1 MPSIPF
7 SVYEIFAE
15 LTPGFIVIAA
25 VDYSA
30 NMRWILRDDI
40 PLWQALLWV
49 GVAYVVGNVLSNV
62 AAWMYEKRF
71 LDILGRSEELLLAGA
86 APASGQQAGTTSATP
101 ATSRSLWR
109 RLFPG
114 YYQPLPEGTK
124 MRVLKKFGGTPDEHK
139 RAVFLAG
146 FGAVKN
152 IDATAARLGTFITNY
167 DFGRNGSL
175 ACLIAAAIILVV
187 GVPNHG
193 PSALWWFAACV
204 GAAVG
209 LLYRYLKFYRQYT
222 YEVFVTYAA
231 LPD

>member
-25 VDYSA
+25 IDYSA
-30 NMRWILRDDI
+30 NMHWILRDDV
-40 PLWQALLWV
+40 PFWQALLWI
-49 GVAYVVGNVLSNV
+49 GVAYVVGNVLSNM
-62 AAWMYEKRF
+62 AAWLYEKRL
-71 LDILGRSEELLLAGA
+71 LDTLGRSEELLLTA
-86 APASGQQAGTTSATP
+86 ASASGQQATTATATP
-101 ATSRSLWR
+101 SPFRTVWR

-114 YYQPLPEGTK
+114 YYHTLPESTQA
-124 MRVLKKFGGTPDEHK
+124 RVLKKFGGTPDEHK

-152 IDATAARLGTFITNY
+152 IDATAARLSTFVTNY
-167 DFGRNGSL
+167 DFGRNSSF
-175 ACLIAAAIILVV
+175 ACLIAAAIILFI
-187 GVPNHG
+187 GVPKHG
-193 PSALWWFAACV
+193 PSALWWFAASLV
-204 GAAVG
+204 AAVG